1 MYDIII
7 IGAGPAGL
15 SAAITARSRGKSA
28 LVISGPCADSGL
40 YKAPVIDNYPGLP
53 GISGAELSD
62 RLAKHA
68 EDAGAVFASG
78 KVTSVLTSDGGV
90 SVGFGS
96 EFESGRALI
105 LALGIVQT
113 QVFPGEAELLG
124 RGVSYCA
131 TCDGMLYRKRKV
143 VVVALAPDAHAEAE
157 YLRSIGCEVTE
168 VTSTKIKIL
177 GDTNVTAVE
186 IDGAAVPCDGVFIL
200 RKSIAP
206 AALLADLDI
215 RDGHLVV
222 DENFATAVPAVF
234 ASGDCVGKPYQIAK
248 AVGEGQRAAFSAI
261 EYIDKGAD

>member
-15 SAAITARSRGKSA
+15 SAALTARSRGKSA
-28 LVISGPCADSGL
+28 LVVSGPRADSGL

-62 RLAKHA
+62 RLAKQA
-68 EDAGAVFASG
+68 EDAGAVLAAG
-78 KVTSVLTSDGGV
+78 RVTSVLTSGGGV

-96 EFESGRALI
+96 EFESSHALI

-124 RGVSYCA
+124 HGVSYCA

-143 VVVALAPDAHAEAE
+143 VAVALAPDAHAEAE

-168 VTSTKIKIL
+168 VTTTKVKIL
-177 GDTNVTAVE
+177 GDGKVTGIEA
-186 IDGAAVPCDGVFIL
+186 DGEVIPCDGVFIL

-206 AALLADLDI
+206 AALLSGLEV
-215 RDGHLVV
+215 RDGHLAV
-222 DENFATAVPAVF
+222 DTDFATAVPAVF
-234 ASGDCVGKPYQIAK
+234 AAGDCVGKPYQIAK

-261 EYIDKGAD
+261 EYIDRGTE